1 MARLVRS
8 RNKMI
13 AGVCAGVAEYFGW
26 SVSKVRLVW
35 LLLAILTIGAPVVF
49 YIVLWFVM
57 PDAVSLK
64 QSYTERMNRRLG
76 R

>member
-1 MARLVRS
+1 
-8 RNKMI
+8 MI

-26 SVSKVRLVW
+26 SVSNVRLVW

>member
-76 R
+76 M

>member
-35 LLLAILTIGAPVVF
+35 LLLALMTIGTMFVF

-57 PDAVSLK
+57 PDAASMK